1 MRNDNTKSSCFI
13 LYTSLTK
20 AKLEFA
26 SPFEI
31 VTFYD
36 EPGIYFE
43 NTGQLQQ
50 VGDLEI
56 NNRNRNR
63 RSYKCEIFTIT
74 KLCRANQEIMQKLN
88 KDVQPI
94 C

>member
-1 MRNDNTKSSCFI
+1 MRNDNTKSSCNSFL
-13 LYTSLTK
+13 LYISLMK
-20 AKLEFA
+20 VNLESA

-31 VTFYD
+31 ITFYD
-36 EPGIYFE
+36 EPEIYFE

-56 NNRNRNR
+56 NNRNRR

-74 KLCRANQEIMQKLN
+74 KLSRANRETMQET
-88 KDVQPI
+88 
-94 C
+94 